1 MSKQSIESLREL
13 HCKSFCNF
21 NISENV
27 EECKKKCLCKTENIE
42 NINSLNGVKCA
53 DTSIPQGILSAHL
66 NNYQVV
72 KSQPKPKLKPL
83 KTAPKVLKEKI
94 KVSKKT

>member
-1 MSKQSIESLREL
+1 MSKQSRESLREL

-27 EECKKKCLCKTENIE
+27 EECKKKCLCKTANIE
-42 NINSLNGVKCA
+42 NINSLSGVKCV
-53 DTSIPQGILSAHL
+53 DNSIPQGISSTHL

-72 KSQPKPKLKPL
+72 KSQPKPKAKPL
-83 KTAPKVLKEKI
+83 IATPKLTKKEIQKPKV
-94 KVSKKT
+94 